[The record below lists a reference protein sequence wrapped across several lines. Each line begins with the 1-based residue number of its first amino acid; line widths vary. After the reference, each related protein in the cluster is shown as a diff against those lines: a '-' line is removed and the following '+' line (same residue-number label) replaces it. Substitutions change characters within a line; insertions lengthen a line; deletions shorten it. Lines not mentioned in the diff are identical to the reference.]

1 MLDREGDDHETISVS
16 ALSVWEPIT
25 RSIPA
30 MELPATNGTL
40 RLAEFCAERAV
51 IYVYPAT
58 GVPGRDP
65 AIDPAPGWD
74 DVPGTAG
81 CTPQSL
87 GFNVAYDEFA
97 RQGIRIAGVST
108 QPLAEQRDF
117 ARRHQLSFVLASD
130 EGLALQLAL
139 SLPTFELAGRIFLKR
154 LVLYVEQ
161 NRIERVLS
169 NITAPADSAHQMLEL
184 LAKRRSE

>member
-1 MLDREGDDHETISVS
+1 MINVS
-16 ALSVWEPIT
+16 ALGVWEPVT
-25 RSIPA
+25 RIVPA
-30 MELPATNGTL
+30 VELPATNGPL

-58 GVPGRDP
+58 GVPERDP

-74 DVPGTAG
+74 DVPGAAG

-87 GFNVAYDEFA
+87 GFNVAYQEFA
-97 RQGIRIAGVST
+97 RQGIRVAGVST

-117 ARRHQLSFVLASD
+117 ARRHQLSFLLASD
-130 EGLALQLAL
+130 EALVLQRAL
-139 SLPTFELAGRIFLKR
+139 SLPTFELAGRVFLKR
-154 LVLYVEQ
+154 LVLYVER

-169 NITAPADSAHQMLEL
+169 NITAPADSARQMLEL
-184 LAKRRSE
+184 ISKPKSG